1 MLDNTQSIIC
11 AFGLAAAAPR
21 SPYRH
26 LELCGIALRRFSS
39 CFGFQYLQRSGTVK
53 TVPYRMFWGALL
65 TCKISVGRCARRRVS
80 EACLTGNARQF
91 AKQSR
96 SCSCKTHWVLH
107 CSPSHF
113 RKLKCD
119 LLARNPATAARRLL
133 GRPSSRRGETL
144 PTAHYTL
151 NPICRGRCLPSARRA
166 ACTAPCPL
174 TTTHYPLSHDAH
186 AATSPI
192 VRVMC
197 PSGAASATNNTPGR
211 AVPAA
216 MRSARACSTARLTL
230 RRSSRAP

>member
-1 MLDNTQSIIC
+1 MTEGWFPAQ
-11 AFGLAAAAPR
+11 GLKIYSHAAAAR
-21 SPYRH
+21 G
-26 LELCGIALRRFSS
+26 L
-39 CFGFQYLQRSGTVK
+39 
-53 TVPYRMFWGALL
+53 
-65 TCKISVGRCARRRVS
+65 CARRRVS
-80 EACLTGNARQF
+80 EARLTGNARQF
-91 AKQSR
+91 AKQTR
-96 SCSCKTHWVLH
+96 SYSCKPHGGLH

-133 GRPSSRRGETL
+133 GRRWMPSSRRGETL
-144 PTAHYTL
+144 PAALTTIHCPLSTIHSPLPTAH
-151 NPICRGRCLPSARRA
+151 
-166 ACTAPCPL
+166 CPL
-174 TTTHYPLSHDAH
+174 LHDAH
-186 AATSPI
+186 AAISPI

>member
-1 MLDNTQSIIC
+1 MTEGWFPAQ
-11 AFGLAAAAPR
+11 GLKIYSHAAAAR
-21 SPYRH
+21 G
-26 LELCGIALRRFSS
+26 L
-39 CFGFQYLQRSGTVK
+39 
-53 TVPYRMFWGALL
+53 
-65 TCKISVGRCARRRVS
+65 CARRRVS
-80 EACLTGNARQF
+80 EARLTGNARQF
-91 AKQSR
+91 AKQTR
-96 SCSCKTHWVLH
+96 SCSCKNHWVLH

-133 GRPSSRRGETL
+133 GRRWMPSSRRGETL
-144 PTAHYTL
+144 PAALTTIHCPLSTIHSPLPTAH
-151 NPICRGRCLPSARRA
+151 
-166 ACTAPCPL
+166 CPL
-174 TTTHYPLSHDAH
+174 LHDAH
-186 AATSPI
+186 AAISPI